1 VVDYGELNISRS
13 LEDLTNGTFIQVV
26 DQPTFHYEC
35 TIHLKK
41 KSVTLRFWKASIR
54 KLESE
59 HTFTAYILQNL
70 LDAEFWDDYKTAA
83 QDVESAI
90 LVDFQQRMRTEHN
103 LNPPKKSTDSHYSR
117 YKILADRDPYLNALR
132 VNYGYAVT
140 VHNAQGGEWDTVIV
154 DPVNP
159 ARDGH
164 SVQHHI
170 DYTRWIYTAST
181 RARRVVLCEVILFKG
196 YFPRSARMLTR
207 SPYVRPSAGR
217 RYPTHPPA
225 RVKKMI
231 CHCGTLARNHATV
244 RTNRAHNG
252 SIHSHTQLANSIH
265 VLHSYFFRLRRMY
278 ASRHDNAL

>member
-1 VVDYGELNISRS
+1 MCGDSLLVRRNRRVVDYGVLNISRS

-181 RARRVVLCEVILFKG
+181 RARKELF
-196 YFPRSARMLTR
+196 F
-207 SPYVRPSAGR
+207 
-217 RYPTHPPA
+217 
-225 RVKKMI
+225 VK
-231 CHCGTLARNHATV
+231 
-244 RTNRAHNG
+244 
-252 SIHSHTQLANSIH
+252 
-265 VLHSYFFRLRRMY
+265 
-278 ASRHDNAL
+278 